1 MAMSALDSSVPSIV
15 ATGSGHARKPC
26 ILHLDS
32 LRTHDSKAIH
42 NTLQEYIME
51 EWRAKKKPTWDAS
64 CGASSDKVEELLRQ
78 LPPVTPSIPIQ
89 PNTWDCALYAL
100 QYAEDIFRKWPAIT
114 AKDVESGSISE
125 FTKDMFGV
133 DEITRK
139 RKNMRRAID
148 ALISEGA
155 DCIHS

>member
-1 MAMSALDSSVPSIV
+1 
-15 ATGSGHARKPC
+15 
-26 ILHLDS
+26 
-32 LRTHDSKAIH
+32 
-42 NTLQEYIME
+42 ME

-114 AKDVESGSISE
+114 MTSRKTAMREGFIASGDSSEREEREPNCALRVIIINESARYL
-125 FTKDMFGV
+125 V
-133 DEITRK
+133 
-139 RKNMRRAID
+139 
-148 ALISEGA
+148 
-155 DCIHS
+155 